1 MSKAR
6 DDVDGDGVAAGAAVR
21 AGGGPPLVA
30 AAPAERDAAVAWT
43 DVQALQQSEAA
54 IRDNYVAARQSRD
67 VLAERFRVSRGTLF
81 EVLTAET
88 NYFSVA
94 ARYIQ
99 TVAELDTARYVLLA
113 RTARLLPALG
123 IAPDGLRTRP

>member
-1 MSKAR
+1 VQRADQAR
-6 DDVDGDGVAAGAAVR
+6 ARAMGADAR
-21 AGGGPPLVA
+21 ARRTHID
-30 AAPAERDAAVAWT
+30 AERDALVARS
-43 DVQALQQSEAA
+43 DLDALEAA
-54 IRDNYVAARQSRD
+54 RTAIQANYLASRRSRD

-81 EVLTAET
+81 DVLTAET

-113 RTARLLPALG
+113 RTARLLPTLG
-123 IAPDGLRTRP
+123 LAPDRLRTHR